1 MTRKWEVTQGQRMS
15 TEDYEYRGMIAQ
27 AWDLLRGDTSDW
39 GDRTFYRD
47 IIRASGQPALDIGCG
62 TGRLLL
68 DYLTDGIDIDGVDVS
83 TEMLEICRQKAQK
96 LDLHPTLYQ
105 QHMEALDLPRSYRT
119 IIVPSS
125 SFQLITHPQDAAEA
139 MQRFWR
145 HLEPQG
151 TLVMPFM
158 IPWDGQTTDS
168 IVAVDWE
175 VIAEQVRPED
185 GLLIRR
191 WARATYDL
199 AQQLEHTED
208 RYEAIREGQIIE
220 TEHHSRSPASRW
232 YTPAQAIKLYAGAG
246 FITIRILKEFTQE
259 VASPSDPVAKDT
271 VFSVLG
277 QRP

>member
-1 MTRKWEVTQGQRMS
+1 
-15 TEDYEYRGMIAQ
+15 
-27 AWDLLRGDTSDW
+27 
-39 GDRTFYRD
+39 
-47 IIRASGQPALDIGCG
+47 
-62 TGRLLL
+62 
-68 DYLTDGIDIDGVDVS
+68 
-83 TEMLEICRQKAQK
+83 
-96 LDLHPTLYQ
+96 
-105 QHMEALDLPRSYRT
+105 MEALDLPRSYRT

-158 IPWDGQTTDS
+158 IPWDGQTTES
-168 IVAVDWE
+168 IVAMDWE

-185 GLLIRR
+185 ARLIRR

>member
-1 MTRKWEVTQGQRMS
+1 MN
-15 TEDYEYRGMIAQ
+15 TEDYEYRGFIAQ

-39 GDRTFYRD
+39 EDRPFYRD

-68 DYLTDGIDIDGVDVS
+68 DYLADGIDIDGVDVS
-83 TEMLEICRQKAQK
+83 PEMLEICCQKAQK
-96 LDLHPTLYQ
+96 LGLHATLYQ
-105 QHMEALDLPRSYRT
+105 QNMEALDLPRRYRT

-125 SFQLITHPQDAAEA
+125 SFQLITNPHDAAEA
-139 MQRFWR
+139 MRRFLR
-145 HLEPQG
+145 HLEPRG

-158 IPWDGQTTDS
+158 IFWDGPATES

-175 VIAEQVRPED
+175 VVAEQVRPED

-208 RYEAIREGQIIE
+208 RYEVIREGEIIE
-220 TEHHSRSPASRW
+220 SEYHSRSPAVRW
-232 YTPAQAIKLYAGAG
+232 YTPAQAIKLYEDAG
-246 FITIRILKEFTQE
+246 FTTIRILKEFTHE
-259 VASPSDPVAKDT
+259 PASPSDPVAKNV

-277 QRP
+277 ERP

>member
-1 MTRKWEVTQGQRMS
+1 VS
-15 TEDYEYRGMIAQ
+15 AEDYEYRGLIAQ

-39 GDRTFYRD
+39 GDRPFYRD

-68 DYLTDGIDIDGVDVS
+68 DYLADGIDIDGVDS
-83 TEMLEICRQKAQK
+83 SPEMLEIFRQKAQK
-96 LDLHPTLYQ
+96 RGLHPTLYQ
-105 QHMEALDLPRSYRT
+105 QNMEALDLPRSYRT

-125 SFQLITHPQDAAEA
+125 SFQLITDPHDAAEA
-139 MQRFWR
+139 MRRFLH
-145 HLEPQG
+145 HLEPRG
-151 TLVMPFM
+151 TLVLPFM
-158 IPWDGQTTDS
+158 IPWDGPATES

-175 VIAEQVRPED
+175 VVAEQVRPED

-191 WARATYDL
+191 WTRATYDL

-208 RYEAIREGQIIE
+208 RYEVIREGEIIE
-220 TEHHSRSPASRW
+220 SEHHSRSPASRW
-232 YTPAQAIKLYAGAG
+232 YTPAQAIKLYEDAG

-259 VASPSDPVAKDT
+259 LASPSDPVAKDT

>member
-1 MTRKWEVTQGQRMS
+1 MN
-15 TEDYEYRGMIAQ
+15 TEDYEYRGLIAQ

-39 GDRTFYRD
+39 EDRPFYRD

-68 DYLTDGIDIDGVDVS
+68 DYLADGVDIDGVDS
-83 TEMLEICRQKAQK
+83 SPEMLEICRQKAQK
-96 LDLHPTLYQ
+96 LGLHTTLYQ
-105 QHMEALDLPRSYRT
+105 QNMETLDLPKRYRT

-125 SFQLITHPQDAAEA
+125 SFQLITNPHDAAEA
-139 MQRFWR
+139 MRRFLL
-145 HLEPQG
+145 HLEPWG
-151 TLVMPFM
+151 TLVLPFM
-158 IPWDGQTTDS
+158 IPWDESATES

-175 VIAEQVRPED
+175 VVAEQVRPED

-208 RYEAIREGQIIE
+208 RYEVIREGEIIE
-220 TEHHSRSPASRW
+220 VEYHSRSPAGRW
-232 YTPAQAIKLYAGAG
+232 YTPAQAIKLYEDAG
-246 FITIRILKEFTQE
+246 FTTIRILKEFTHE
-259 VASPSDPVAKDT
+259 PASPSDPVAKNT

-277 QRP
+277 ERP

>member
-1 MTRKWEVTQGQRMS
+1 MS
-15 TEDYEYRGMIAQ
+15 KEDYEYRGLIAQ

-68 DYLTDGIDIDGVDVS
+68 DYLTDGIDTDGVDVS
-83 TEMLEICRQKAQK
+83 PEMLEICRQKAQK

-105 QHMEALDLPRSYRT
+105 QHMEAFDLPRSYLT

-145 HLEPQG
+145 HLEPEG

-158 IPWDGQTTDS
+158 IPWDGQATKP

-175 VIAEQVRPED
+175 VVAEQVRPED

-191 WARATYDL
+191 WTRATYDL
-199 AQQLEHTED
+199 VQQLEHTED
-208 RYEAIREGQIIE
+208 RYDVIREGQIID

-232 YTPAQAIKLYAGAG
+232 HTPAQAIKLYEDAG
-246 FITIRILKEFTQE
+246 FTTIRILKEFTQE

>member
-1 MTRKWEVTQGQRMS
+1 MS
-15 TEDYEYRGMIAQ
+15 AEDYEYRGLIAQ

-39 GDRTFYRD
+39 GDRPFYRD

-68 DYLTDGIDIDGVDVS
+68 DYMADGIDIDGVDS
-83 TEMLEICRQKAQK
+83 SPEMLEICRQKAQK
-96 LDLHPTLYQ
+96 LGLHPTLYQ
-105 QHMEALDLPRSYRT
+105 QNMEALELPRSYRT

-125 SFQLITHPQDAAEA
+125 SFQLITDPHDAAEA
-139 MQRFWR
+139 MRRFLHR
-145 HLEPQG
+145 LEPRG

-158 IPWDGQTTDS
+158 IPWDGPVTGS

-175 VIAEQVRPED
+175 VVAEQVRPED

-191 WARATYDL
+191 WTRATYDL

-208 RYEAIREGQIIE
+208 RYEVIREGEIIE
-220 TEHHSRSPASRW
+220 SEYHSRSPAGRW
-232 YTPAQAIKLYAGAG
+232 YTPAQAIKLYEDAG
-246 FITIRILKEFTQE
+246 FTTIRILKEFTQE
-259 VASPSDPVAKDT
+259 LASPGDPVAKNT

>member
-1 MTRKWEVTQGQRMS
+1 MS
-15 TEDYEYRGMIAQ
+15 AEDYEYRGLIAQ

-39 GDRTFYRD
+39 EDRPFYRD

-68 DYLTDGIDIDGVDVS
+68 DYLADAIAIDGVDVS
-83 TEMLEICRQKAQK
+83 PEMLEICRQKAQK
-96 LDLHPTLYQ
+96 LGLHPTLYQ
-105 QHMEALDLPRSYRT
+105 QHVEALDLPRSYRT

-125 SFQLITHPQDAAEA
+125 SFQLITDPQDAAEA
-139 MQRFWR
+139 MKRFLH
-145 HLEPQG
+145 HLEPRG

-158 IPWDGQTTDS
+158 IPWDGSETMS

-175 VIAEQVRPED
+175 MVAEQVRPED

-191 WARATYDL
+191 WSRATYDL

-208 RYEAIREGQIIE
+208 RYEVIRESQIIE

-232 YTPAQAIKLYAGAG
+232 YTPLQAIKLYEDVG
-246 FITIRILKEFTQE
+246 FTTIRIFKEFTQE
-259 VASPSDPVAKDT
+259 LASPSNPISKDT

>member
-1 MTRKWEVTQGQRMS
+1 MNA
-15 TEDYEYRGMIAQ
+15 EDYEYRGLIAQ

-39 GDRTFYRD
+39 EDRPFYRD

-68 DYLTDGIDIDGVDVS
+68 DYLTDGIDIDGVDS
-83 TEMLEICRQKAQK
+83 SPEMLEICRQKAQM
-96 LDLHPTLYQ
+96 LGLHPALYQ
-105 QHMEALDLPRSYRT
+105 QNMEALDLARRYRT

-125 SFQLITHPQDAAEA
+125 SFQLIIDPHDAAEA
-139 MQRFWR
+139 MRRFLR
-145 HLEPQG
+145 HLEPGG

-158 IPWDGQTTDS
+158 IPWDGPATES

-175 VIAEQVRPED
+175 LVAEQVRPED

-208 RYEAIREGQIIE
+208 RYEVIREGEIIE
-220 TEHHSRSPASRW
+220 SEHHSRSPADRW
-232 YTPAQAIKLYAGAG
+232 YTPAQAIKLYEEAG
-246 FITIRILKEFTQE
+246 FTEIRILKEFTQE
-259 VASPSDPVAKDT
+259 PISASDPIAKDT

-277 QRP
+277 RRP

>member
-1 MTRKWEVTQGQRMS
+1 MNAQ
-15 TEDYEYRGMIAQ
+15 DYEYRGFIAQ
-27 AWDLLRGDTSDW
+27 AWDLLRGDTFDW
-39 GDRTFYRD
+39 EDRPFYRD

-68 DYLTDGIDIDGVDVS
+68 DYLADGIDIDGVDS
-83 TEMLEICRQKAQK
+83 SPEMLEICHQKAQK
-96 LDLHPTLYQ
+96 LGLHPTLYQ
-105 QHMEALDLPRSYRT
+105 QNMQALDLPRRYRT

-125 SFQLITHPQDAAEA
+125 SFQLITDPHDAAET
-139 MQRFWR
+139 MRRFLR
-145 HLEPQG
+145 HLEPRG

-158 IPWDGQTTDS
+158 IPWDGPATES
-168 IVAVDWE
+168 MVAVDWE
-175 VIAEQVRPED
+175 VVAEQVRPED

-208 RYEAIREGQIIE
+208 RYEVIREGEIIAS
-220 TEHHSRSPASRW
+220 EHHSRSPAGRW
-232 YTPAQAIKLYAGAG
+232 YTPAQVIKLYQDVG
-246 FITIRILKEFTQE
+246 FTTIRILKEFSRE
-259 VASPSDPVAKDT
+259 PASPSDPVPKDT